1 MALSDFLRINMPY
14 GMRKN
19 DRGEWMF
26 FNREYTSLGNCV
38 SDIIDC
44 HSTYYCSYIGITNKL
59 LEELADGKINTDE
72 NGEYTRLWFYDD
84 STNPYQD
91 GKLIPELWDKYV
103 NKLRLL
109 CSLDR
114 KF

>member
-1 MALSDFLRINMPY
+1 MVN
-14 GMRKN
+14 GC
-19 DRGEWMF
+19 F